1 MNNTKIITI
10 DGPSGV
16 GKGTLTRRLA
26 KHFGYRVLDSG
37 AIYRLA
43 GLHISNQKITTDN
56 PQTISDALKD
66 LDIHFEANANETRA
80 FLDGKDVSETLRTE
94 ATGMLAS
101 KIAAYP
107 EVREALM
114 QKQRDFAQGEGL
126 VADGRD
132 MGTLVFPD
140 AQHKIFLD
148 ANIDIR
154 AQRRYDELKSKG
166 IDANYDKIHA
176 DLAKRDHQDRTRTV
190 APLVPAENAFVLD
203 STTLDADA
211 VLQAV
216 LLWMS

>member
-1 MNNTKIITI
+1 MNNTNIITI

-26 KHFGYRVLDSG
+26 KHFGYSVLDSG

-43 GLHISNQKITTDN
+43 GLHINNKEIGTDN
-56 PQTISDALKD
+56 AQIIAGALKD
-66 LDIHFEANANETRA
+66 LNIHFEVNADETRA
-80 FLDGKDVSETLRTE
+80 FLDGKDVNETLRTE

-114 QKQRDFAQGEGL
+114 QKQRDFAQGKGL

-140 AQHKIFLD
+140 AQHKIFLE

-154 AQRRYDELKSKG
+154 AQRRYDELKAKG
-166 IDANYDKIHA
+166 VDANYDKIHA
-176 DLAKRDHQDRTRTV
+176 DLVKRDYQDRNRSV
-190 APLVPAENAFVLD
+190 APLIPAENAFILD